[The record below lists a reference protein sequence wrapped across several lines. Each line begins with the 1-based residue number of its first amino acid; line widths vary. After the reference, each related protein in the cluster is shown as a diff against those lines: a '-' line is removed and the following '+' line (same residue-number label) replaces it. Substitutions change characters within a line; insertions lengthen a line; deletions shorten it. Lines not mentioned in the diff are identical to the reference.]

1 MSLFLPLLSEPSQAS
16 IWWSAM
22 VRHAWTWPRAPR
34 TAAEQVRLWA
44 SQPAPNRQSAR
55 PSLSSEQLLLAW
67 SLHADGMP
75 AASSHFSLLIGLLE
89 EASERASR
97 AFFRTLFLGGHWRQV
112 IGALDYAHAQESPS
126 RAWLRWMADTWLA
139 TPAAP
144 MPVGRYLCMAYQR
157 AILLSIVT
165 LDAPPRIRD
174 VLWQTNR
181 LNEDCQ
187 MLCRLAM
194 ALDWPGEDLP
204 ALLLSVY
211 RYSMYHYADRISV
224 APAPPGAQCL
234 NACAKRLALGG
245 RPREVA
251 APVRAM

>member
-1 MSLFLPLLSEPSQAS
+1 
-16 IWWSAM
+16 
-22 VRHAWTWPRAPR
+22 
-34 TAAEQVRLWA
+34 
-44 SQPAPNRQSAR
+44 
-55 PSLSSEQLLLAW
+55 
-67 SLHADGMP
+67 
-75 AASSHFSLLIGLLE
+75 
-89 EASERASR
+89 
-97 AFFRTLFLGGHWRQV
+97 
-112 IGALDYAHAQESPS
+112 
-126 RAWLRWMADTWLA
+126 MADTWLA

-181 LNEDCQ
+181 LDEDCQ

-204 ALLLSVY
+204 ALLLSVC
-211 RYSMYHYADRISV
+211 RNYADRTSV